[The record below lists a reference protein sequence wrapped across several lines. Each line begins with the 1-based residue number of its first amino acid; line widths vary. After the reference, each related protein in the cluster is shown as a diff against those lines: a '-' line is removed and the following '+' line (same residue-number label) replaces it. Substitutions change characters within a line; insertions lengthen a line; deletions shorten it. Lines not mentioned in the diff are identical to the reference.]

1 MAKKEDEDSAWYK
14 PSGSPRSK
22 VPPISEDMVVKN
34 QEALKKQKEG
44 QKSSGKLFWEK
55 KK

>member
-1 MAKKEDEDSAWYK
+1 MAKKEESKDWFK
-14 PSGSPRSK
+14 PTGPRSK
-22 VPPISEDMVVKN
+22 IPPITDDMVIKN